1 MSDYSLKSVNALTR
15 KERRSAIV
23 GMVLGDASLSRN
35 RFRDGSYAGNALLR
49 MAHSIKQRT
58 YLDWKREIVQPMF
71 EYPLK
76 LRDTYATAKGK
87 RYPVSWLV
95 TRVNPQLT
103 RLYRLMY
110 DPDTGRKRVTASV
123 LKMLDDRA
131 VAIWYMDDGC
141 LSTTVG
147 RGATVILATNS
158 FTLTENELIRDWL
171 FDRYGVSFNI
181 NVHRKSGTYNLRRG
195 ISDARKLLDVI
206 APYVVESMQY
216 KVNYPQ
222 PKRSGG
228 WYKLP
233 ITAPSPM

>member
-1 MSDYSLKSVNALTR
+1 MSDYSSKLTR
-15 KERRSAIV
+15 RERRSAII

-35 RFRDGSYAGNALLR
+35 RFSDGSYAGNALLR
-49 MAHSIKQRT
+49 MAHSIKQRK
-58 YLDWKREIVQPMF
+58 YLEWKRDIVQPMF
-71 EYPLK
+71 GYPLELHDK
-76 LRDTYATAKGK
+76 YAFAKGK

-110 DPDTGRKRVTASV
+110 DPTTGRKRVTTKA
-123 LKMLDDRA
+123 LDMLDDRA

-141 LSTTVG
+141 LSKTVG

-158 FTLTENELIRDWL
+158 FTLDENELIRDWL
-171 FDRYGVSFNI
+171 FSRYGVSFNI
-181 NVHRKSGTYNLRRG
+181 NVHSHSGTYNLRRG
-195 ISDARKLLDVI
+195 ISDACKLLDAI
-206 APYVVESMQY
+206 APYVIESMRY
-216 KVNYPQ
+216 KVDYPL
-222 PKRSGG
+222 PKRPGG